1 MLITAFSVLASGYA
15 AAGEVLQVQY
25 PIAITRDGLDVTSN
39 RLDAL
44 ISHFG
49 FVCIH
54 NPYNPRPCRIE
65 REVTSLLRALP
76 QDSAVIARELRA
88 MDATCESNGG
98 RLQCIYERDVLTTPW
113 VNSVPSRALKD
124 SFRIEFTATEQ
135 HDGSLDFKV
144 TFWRNGRY

>member
-44 ISHFG
+44 ISDFG

-65 REVTSLLRALP
+65 RELMSFVRALP
-76 QDSAVIARELRA
+76 QLVEAASVGRGRCLNGIASDIAGEA
-88 MDATCESNGG
+88 
-98 RLQCIYERDVLTTPW
+98 
-113 VNSVPSRALKD
+113 
-124 SFRIEFTATEQ
+124 
-135 HDGSLDFKV
+135 
-144 TFWRNGRY
+144 